1 MQAHQQ
7 QNSNNKS
14 SQPDHQHDI
23 GDSGAQ
29 PPRLTKITSTKN
41 TICLPTKIKNNLKF
55 IQIGSKKR
63 TLIETDDDVKWL
75 VMTTI
80 IPKIIILF
88 KKNNN
93 G

>member
-14 SQPDHQHDI
+14 SQPEHQHDIVDI

-41 TICLPTKIKNNLKF
+41 TICLPTKIKKQF
-55 IQIGSKKR
+55 
-63 TLIETDDDVKWL
+63 
-75 VMTTI
+75 
-80 IPKIIILF
+80 KIYTNQF
-88 KKNNN
+88 KKTHTN
-93 G
+93 